1 MYKILLFFILIISGN
16 TLSDNILV
24 NVTGVT
30 KVGEECFLSIEIQ
43 DQSKTKIANVDLS
56 IYSLDENNSLIGK
69 SEIGLKKIRKKQ

>member
-30 KVGEECFLSIEIQ
+30 KVGKECFLSIEIG
-43 DQSKTKIANVDLS
+43 I
-56 IYSLDENNSLIGK
+56 
-69 SEIGLKKIRKKQ
+69 